1 MLEVTTSTVLPKQR
15 ERGGVQI
22 VAGTRILETADSLVG
37 DHATYNPRAILN
49 TVCVCVCSEL
59 ERRRSP

>member
-15 ERGGVQI
+15 ERGGMQI
-22 VAGTRILETADSLVG
+22 VAGTRIPETADSLVG

-49 TVCVCVCSEL
+49 TVCVCMFRVGEM
-59 ERRRSP
+59 